1 MAILE
6 VMVLKTKEMDKLI
19 KHFDTYFEQDDST
32 VLHPIVDNGLHI
44 DVLMYAPNEK
54 YPFWKLVTMGAS
66 DYRMPSI
73 QNTVGLNNEYMM
85 FVDSDIDLND
95 KDVLIWYY
103 KNLLEVATYAY
114 HNKTHITYGHSFE
127 WKNEDPDDE
136 MIAAFIEFPQIIGT
150 TEILRCKLGLMKTV
164 ACLQVVLLNKK
175 ELDNLMEIG
184 PMSFSDYLYPDD
196 SSDVHFLTERHRS
209 EKF

>member
-1 MAILE
+1 MQE
-6 VMVLKTKEMDKLI
+6 VIDLKSKEMDKFI
-19 KHFDTYFEQDDST
+19 KHFDTYFEQNDST
-32 VLHPIVDNGLHI
+32 VLHPIVDDGLHI

-66 DYRMPSI
+66 DYKMPPI
-73 QNTVGLNNEYMM
+73 QNTVGLNNEYIM
-85 FVDSDIDLND
+85 FIDSEIDLID
-95 KDVLIWYY
+95 KDVLMWYY
-103 KNLLEVATYAY
+103 EKLLTVASFAY
-114 HNKTHITYGHSFE
+114 YNKTHITFAHSFE
-127 WKNEDPDDE
+127 WENEDPDDE

-175 ELDNLMEIG
+175 ELDKLMEVG
-184 PMSFSDYLYPDD
+184 PIAFSNYLYPED
-196 SSDVHFLTERHRS
+196 SSTAHFLTERHRS

>member
-1 MAILE
+1 MKI
-6 VMVLKTKEMDKLI
+6 KEMNKLI
-19 KHFDTYFEQDDST
+19 KHFDTYFEQDDSA
-32 VLHPIVDNGLHI
+32 VLHPIVDDGLHI
-44 DVLMYAPNEK
+44 DILMYKPNKK

-66 DYRMPSI
+66 DYKMPSA

-85 FVDSDIDLND
+85 FVDSEVDLND

-103 KNLLEVATYAY
+103 NNLISVANYAY
-114 HNKTHITYGHSFE
+114 RNKTHITYAHSIE

-150 TEILRCKLGLMKTV
+150 TKILKCRLGFMKSV
-164 ACLQVVLLNKK
+164 ACLQVVLLNKE
-175 ELDNLMEIG
+175 ELEKLMEIG
-184 PMSFSDYLYPDD
+184 PVAFSDYLYPEDE
-196 SSDVHFLTERHRS
+196 SAAHFLTERHRS